1 MYKRQALNIDHEAGH
16 LRTLEELVHADLLSD
31 FIEMA
36 DHLLERGFKDPAAVV
51 AGTVLEVQAR
61 KLAAKADID
70 VSDAK
75 GRPKSFD
82 QLAVDLVKARSLTEA
97 DRKLAVAWYGIR
109 KHAAHGEGDKI
120 VTDQVRIMI
129 DGIRAF
135 LPRYPA

>member
-1 MYKRQALNIDHEAGH
+1 
-16 LRTLEELVHADLLSD
+16 VHADLFSD

-36 DHLLERGFKDPAAVV
+36 DHLLARGFKDPAAVV
-51 AGTVLEVQAR
+51 AGSVLEIHAK
-61 KLAAKADID
+61 KLAAKTDID

-75 GRPKSFD
+75 GRAKSFD
-82 QLAVDLVKARSLTEA
+82 LLTADLVKAGSLTEA

-120 VTDQVRIMI
+120 VADQVRIMI